1 MKTKFF
7 ISFLISAFFY
17 SSVISADKIGKRYS
31 DSEKDKIIVYVLKN
45 ILSRYHYVQKKLDDD
60 NSKNAK
66 GNP

>member
-17 SSVISADKIGKRYS
+17 SNIVSANKIGKQYS

-45 ILSRYHYVQKKLDDD
+45 ILSRYHYVQK
-60 NSKNAK
+60 N
-66 GNP
+66 